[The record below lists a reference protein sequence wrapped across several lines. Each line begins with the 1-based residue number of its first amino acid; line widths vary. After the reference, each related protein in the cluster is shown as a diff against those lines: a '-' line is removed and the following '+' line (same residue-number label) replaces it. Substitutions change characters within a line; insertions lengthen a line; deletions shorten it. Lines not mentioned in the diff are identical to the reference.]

1 MLLWP
6 HDENSEIRDK
16 PMNYPNF
23 RRLQNTESGLLLAP
37 NENFDETEYLC
48 DETSVDLDVH
58 SGTRAFFF
66 ASDYSRS

>member
-1 MLLWP
+1 MLMWP

-23 RRLQNTESGLLLAP
+23 RRLQNTESGLFRAP
-37 NENFDETEYLC
+37 NENFDEIEYPR
-48 DETSVDLDVH
+48 DETSVNLDVH
-58 SGTRAFFF
+58 SGTLAFFF